1 MHLQRTFDSLLLKR
15 DDFQIAW
22 FIDLLQ
28 CATNILYAL
37 VNFTQGGRYG
47 RRANSATKEKA
58 GWSPTARCCCRCFG
72 RSPRRFDRHRQRHLV
87 LEQSASE
94 AHLFR
99 FLAVPHEINES
110 NAAAISLIDLNLL
123 GLQGLEALLL
133 SQIRI
138 FETISSIYAGSL
150 EGGLVNAGREG
161 TGDLYYVIDTEGF
174 RSGAFN
180 KYRVDDEGNRG
191 ELLLTIPGFD
201 ARTRPW
207 FKAAVEKQDA
217 TWSDIYVL
225 FSGQDMAVA
234 ASRPVY
240 DGQGNLLMVLSSDIF
255 LSQIDDFMRSLEY
268 GKTGLGFIIERSGLI
283 VACSDDHPHLTM
295 DEDTNTFHRMQ
306 ATESAAPLIRYT
318 ALFLEE
324 PIKENTPLTVS
335 SCSFR

>member
-1 MHLQRTFDSLLLKR
+1 MGDAPTRQLKKKQAGVRLQD
-15 DDFQIAW
+15 AVVV
-22 FIDLLQ
+22 
-28 CATNILYAL
+28 AL
-37 VNFTQGGRYG
+37 VVLLVASIGIASAIWYW
-47 RRANSATKEKA
+47 NS
-58 GWSPTARCCCRCFG
+58 
-72 RSPRRFDRHRQRHLV
+72 RQAIGDVVQTIESEISSRI
-87 LEQSASE
+87 E

-123 GLQGLEALLL
+123 GLQGLEAL
-133 SQIRI
+133 RI

-240 DGQGNLLMVLSSDIF
+240 DGQGNLLMVL
-255 LSQIDDFMRSLEY
+255 
-268 GKTGLGFIIERSGLI
+268 
-283 VACSDDHPHLTM
+283 
-295 DEDTNTFHRMQ
+295 
-306 ATESAAPLIRYT
+306 
-318 ALFLEE
+318 
-324 PIKENTPLTVS
+324 
-335 SCSFR
+335 